1 MHHTPRSLRAF
12 TVFRSLFACT
22 LCMLLCAP
30 TQALASSKSKAT
42 PAPTRIPQPTKD
54 PKAEKYDDLRPDALE
69 PGMLTAAAAILIEA
83 STGDVIYEK
92 NADEIM
98 YPASTTKI
106 MTAMIVL
113 SAMENMDVP
122 EEVIVST
129 HAATQPED
137 ASRVPVSADEAVNI
151 VDLLYGTM
159 IESGNDG
166 AAALAEHVAGSE
178 DAFVQIMN
186 DYAAM
191 LQCTNTHFANSHG
204 YHDPNHYSTAR
215 DMATIARAAMEIP
228 KFRDLAHTT
237 DYVLPK
243 TNKHPSRRLS
253 SRNNFLNGEIEGNKY
268 YFPDAIGIKTGY
280 HSEAMYCFVGAASR
294 GGVELISVVLHSSD
308 KDRWEDTRRLMEYG
322 FSKFES
328 TTPMALY
335 LESPRVFFIQGFDM
349 SDAAQKGE
357 MELGIR
363 PVDPDQDPGYIV
375 GRTEFIDEIR
385 QKFDQFTQFRQVRS
399 DRAPITEGE
408 VVGILTYY
416 SRSEERLEYELY
428 ATRTIAADPNA
439 PPTLEEIKANT
450 ESDPNPLPRFSLEYV
465 VPPALV
471 LLLLVQLIRMLRKRQ
486 GHTRKQKKRL
496 PKPKQRSYR

>member
-1 MHHTPRSLRAF
+1 MHHVLRAPRVF
-12 TVFRSLFACT
+12 TAFRSILACM
-22 LCMLLCAP
+22 LCMLLAAP
-30 TQALASSKSKAT
+30 TQALASSKAT

-54 PKAEKYDDLRPDALE
+54 PSAEKYDDTRPDALE
-69 PGMLTAAAAILIEA
+69 PGMLTATAAILIEA
-83 STGDVIYEK
+83 STGDVIFEK

-98 YPASTTKI
+98 YPASTTKV

-113 SAMENMDVP
+113 SAMENMDIP
-122 EEVIVST
+122 DEVIVSEY
-129 HAATQPED
+129 AANQPGD
-137 ASRVPVSADEAVNI
+137 ASKVPVSADEAI
-151 VDLLYGTM
+151 YIEDLLYGTM

-166 AAALAEHVAGSE
+166 SVALAEHIAGTE
-178 DAFVQIMN
+178 EAFVQIMN

-215 DMATIARAAMEIP
+215 DMSTIARAAMEIP
-228 KFRDLAHTT
+228 KFRDLVNTT

-253 SRNNFLNGEIEGNKY
+253 SRNNFINNEIEGNKY
-268 YFPDAIGIKTGY
+268 YFSDGIGIKTGY
-280 HSEAMYCFVGAASR
+280 HSEAMYCFVGAANR

-322 FSKFES
+322 FTKFES
-328 TTPMALY
+328 TTPMEIY
-335 LESPRVFFIQGFDM
+335 LAAPRVFYVNGFDM
-349 SDAAQKGE
+349 SDAAHKGE

-375 GRTEFIDEIR
+375 GRTEFIDQIR
-385 QKFDQFTQFRQVRS
+385 RDFSQLTQFRQERS
-399 DRAPITEGE
+399 DRAPITEGD
-408 VVGILTYY
+408 VVGILTYHT
-416 SRSEERLEYELY
+416 RSGERLEYELY

-439 PPTLEEIKANT
+439 PPSLEQIKANT
-450 ESDPNPLPRFSLEYV
+450 ENDPNPLPSFSLEYV
-465 VPPALV
+465 LPPALA
-471 LLLLVQLIRMLRKRQ
+471 LLLLVQLFRLLRKRR

-496 PKPKQRSYR
+496 PKPKHRSYR